1 MKLRT
6 DHAWLVLKPAR
17 LFLAILALIFVVE
30 TSVMLVLPLLL
41 GPNIGLY
48 VEAWIDALLLTLVVA
63 PMLWWLVVLPLR
75 ALVRNRTKLL
85 RYALSVQEDEQRR
98 IARDL
103 HDSLGQSLTGMLVAL
118 RAVEETTADEELRS
132 RLRDIRQIGGATHDE
147 IRRIVRGLRPSV
159 LDDLGLVAALRRLV
173 EELRENTSI
182 QVSLDADGLENRR
195 LPRAA
200 ETSLFRVAQEAL
212 SNAVK
217 HAAASRIDVA
227 IRSAGSGIELSVCD
241 DGRGFDV
248 SARLKSEA
256 SPQPFGLWSIRER
269 IALLA
274 GTVSMESSP
283 GKGTRIVAWVSAADS
298 GIAHGE
304 D

>member
-1 MKLRT
+1 MRLRT
-6 DHAWLVLKPAR
+6 EHAWLVLKPAR
-17 LFLAILALIFVVE
+17 LFLAILAVIFLVE
-30 TSVMLVLPLLL
+30 TSVMLVMPLIL
-41 GPNIGLY
+41 GPEIDLY
-48 VEAWIDALLLTLVVA
+48 FEAWLDALLLTLVVA
-63 PMLWWLVVLPLR
+63 PLLWWLVVLPLR

-118 RAVEETTADEELRS
+118 RAVEETSSDEELRG
-132 RLRDIRQIGGATHDE
+132 RLRDIRQIGSETHEE

-159 LDDLGLVAALRRLV
+159 LDDLGLIAALRRLV
-173 EELRENTSI
+173 DELRDRSGVDVTLA
-182 QVSLDADGLENRR
+182 VDGLDDAR

-200 ETSLFRVAQEAL
+200 ETALYRVAQEAVN
-212 SNAVK
+212 NAVK
-217 HAAASRIDVA
+217 HAAASNITVRIRREGNGV
-227 IRSAGSGIELSVCD
+227 ELSICD

-248 SARLKSEA
+248 AAKLRGDA
-256 SPQPFGLWSIRER
+256 DPHPFGLWSMRER

-274 GTVSMESSP
+274 GAVRMKSGSGQGTQIIAWIPADRSES
-283 GKGTRIVAWVSAADS
+283 
-298 GIAHGE
+298 AHGE